1 MAKEIACHL
10 SISIEITSLQ
20 GAGCQSSK
28 GTEDQ
33 KIFCPTRAS
42 NELQGKD
49 GSIGSSF
56 HPLLALANIPSS
68 QPQ

>member
-20 GAGCQSSK
+20 GWGGQSSK

-33 KIFCPTRAS
+33 KIFCSTHAS

-49 GSIGSSF
+49 GSTGSF
-56 HPLLALANIPSS
+56 HPLWVLASIPSS
-68 QPQ
+68 QSQ

>member
-20 GAGCQSSK
+20 GGGWRSK

-33 KIFCPTRAS
+33 RIFCPTRAS
-42 NELQGKD
+42 NELPGKD
-49 GSIGSSF
+49 GGTGSF
-56 HPLLALANIPSS
+56 RPLWVVANTPSS